1 MAAYQSR
8 FIGKCICGGGGGNK
22 QIRASFISSPHS
34 HKRGR
39 RRRERGG
46 RRGGRKRRRRR
57 EPGGIHWPTRHSLR
71 DHIPAPNGI
80 RVRCLQLI
88 RCQRPTA
95 SSHWKIKKVPKMQ
108 DTHAHSHTLTHTHGL
123 PHWRNIQTTWEVAV
137 WVGHVRWWWQLTSDE
152 RGFFGVHHPTLTR
165 DWRPVTWHGHL
176 Y

>member
-57 EPGGIHWPTRHSLR
+57 EPEGIHWPTRHSLR

-123 PHWRNIQTTWEVAV
+123 PHWRNIQTT
-137 WVGHVRWWWQLTSDE
+137 
-152 RGFFGVHHPTLTR
+152 
-165 DWRPVTWHGHL
+165 
-176 Y
+176 